1 MIPASP
7 HQFTTLDDTDMSKVR
22 DCITESKSTALDVR
36 ILKVA
41 EIIATDAGTLEDNYG
56 YSRLTRELTMMADHL
71 REIAAEL
78 RDDATP
84 KHHTTTHG
92 AILASFAE
100 CRTDLDLSD
109 AWRDAVPSLPS
120 LPDRQRIAALEAW
133 ITRMCVVSEDDGR

>member
-1 MIPASP
+1 MSRASP
-7 HQFTTLDDTDMSKVR
+7 HQFTTLDGTDMSKVR

-41 EIIATDAGTLEDNYG
+41 EWLASVANVSDAGYHPSSASLRDKAE
-56 YSRLTRELTMMADHL
+56 AL

-78 RDDATP
+78 RDAATA
-84 KHHTTTHG
+84 KHHTITHG

-100 CRTDLDLSD
+100 CRTERDLSD
-109 AWRDAVPSLPS
+109 AWRDAAPSLPS